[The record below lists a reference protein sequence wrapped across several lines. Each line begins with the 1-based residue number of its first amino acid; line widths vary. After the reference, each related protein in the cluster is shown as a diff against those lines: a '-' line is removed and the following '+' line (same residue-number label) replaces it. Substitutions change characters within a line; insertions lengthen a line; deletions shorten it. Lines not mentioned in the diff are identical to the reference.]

1 MITLEK
7 LRIFERYNGDADGF
21 VRTGTKTEKE
31 CIDNNDWI
39 FIDNMI
45 QNLEM
50 IKNEVCSND
59 FKNRT
64 LIDLD
69 SQFEF
74 DAKDILLKRFDLAKL
89 DNGE

>member
-31 CIDNNDWI
+31 CLDNNDWI
-39 FIDNMI
+39 FIDNVI
-45 QNLEM
+45 QNLNM
-50 IKNEVCSND
+50 IKNGVCSND

-64 LIDLD
+64 FLDLD

-74 DAKDILLKRFDLAKL
+74 GAKTMLLKRFYLAKS
-89 DNGE
+89 DNGQ